1 MSDDIMF
8 NMAAGGGIKDGYRI
22 LHCKIVSDNKGN
34 LLAQFDNTTVLCKVS
49 QF

>member
-1 MSDDIMF
+1 MSDNDKQS
-8 NMAAGGGIKDGYRI
+8 MAAGGGIKDGI
-22 LHCKIVSDNKGN
+22 LHCKIVSDDKGN